1 MKRVIFFGS
10 PQYGLAV
17 LRRLVEEFQVVAVYT
32 QPDRPVGRKGVMT
45 PTPVKKFAVER
56 GIPVFTPTTL
66 KGEGE
71 RLRQL
76 NPDFLVVAAY
86 GLLLPAEVLEVAP
99 PINLHGSLLPQYRG
113 ASPVQQAIL
122 NRDRWTGVTGIEM
135 VERLDAG
142 PMLGWSYT
150 EVGEKRV
157 DQLMEELGEMA
168 GELAVEILNRYPDL
182 KPIPQVE
189 GLASYARKVRK
200 EDGLVSFSLPAE
212 EIWVRWRAYYRWPSI
227 FTPKFKLVE
236 IRLESRE
243 GEFTPGEILEVDPR
257 DRSGVVGCRY
267 GKIRIYQIQPVGRRV
282 LKFADFL
289 NGARLGV
296 GEILPEE

>member
-10 PQYGLAV
+10 PEYGLAV
-17 LRRLVEEFQVVAVYT
+17 LRRLAEEFQVVAVYT

-45 PTPVKKFAVER
+45 PTPVKKFAEER

-86 GLLLPAEVLEVAP
+86 GLLLPTEVLKVAP
-99 PINLHGSLLPQYRG
+99 PINLHGSLLPKYRG

-122 NRDRWTGVTGIEM
+122 NRDWWTGVTGMEM

-168 GELAVEILNRYPDL
+168 GELAVEILNRSPNI
-182 KPIPQVE
+182 KPVPQVE
-189 GLASYARKVRK
+189 GLASYTRKVRK

-227 FTPKFKLVE
+227 FTPKFKLME
-236 IRLESRE
+236 IGLESRG
-243 GEFTPGEILEVDPR
+243 GEFTPGEILEVDSR
-257 DRSGVVGCRY
+257 NRSGVVGCRY

-296 GEILPEE
+296 GDILPEK